1 MSELELTFNQKL
13 IKIQAEL
20 KVPKSNY
27 SDFGGYNFRNAED
40 ILKAVKPHNLNHGLL
55 LTLTDMPIF
64 MDGRFY
70 IKATA
75 TLTDGTDSLKVE
87 AYAREA
93 DAKPKMDDSQV
104 TGSASSYAR
113 KYALQGLYLIDDGI
127 DADSQNTADSVS
139 DDQMREEFLEIFHRR
154 VEEVSGL
161 TQTKPE
167 VIEANILGKNGFDH
181 LDQVPPEYYQQVIG
195 YMKLLLKKAE
205 QKTKKVNKP
214 MVDHKPQKETKS
226 FTWGEI

>member
-205 QKTKKVNKP
+205 QKTKKANKP
-214 MVDHKPQKETKS
+214 VVDHKPQKETKS

>member
-1 MSELELTFNQKL
+1 MSELELTFNEKL

-75 TLTDGTDSLKVE
+75 TLTDGKDSLQVE

-154 VEEVSGL
+154 VAEVSGL

-205 QKTKKVNKP
+205 QKTQKVNKP
-214 MVDHKPQKETKS
+214 VVDPNPQQETKS

>member
-1 MSELELTFNQKL
+1 MSDLELTFNQRL

-75 TLTDGTDSLKVE
+75 TLTDGKDSLQVE

-139 DDQMREEFLEIFHRR
+139 DDQMREEFLGIFHRR
-154 VEEVSGL
+154 VAEVSGL

-205 QKTKKVNKP
+205 QKTQKVNKP
-214 MVDHKPQKETKS
+214 VADPKPQQETKS

>member
-154 VEEVSGL
+154 VAEVSGL

-205 QKTKKVNKP
+205 QKTQKVNKP
-214 MVDHKPQKETKS
+214 VVDPKPQKEAKS
-226 FTWGEI
+226 FTWGK

>member
-205 QKTKKVNKP
+205 QKTQKVNKP
-214 MVDHKPQKETKS
+214 VVDPNPQQETKS

>member
-1 MSELELTFNQKL
+1 MTESELSFNQKL

-40 ILKAVKPHNLNHGLL
+40 ILKAVKPHNLNHGFL
-55 LTLTDMPIF
+55 LTLTDVPIF

-75 TLTDGTDSLKVE
+75 TLTDGTDSLRVE
-87 AYAREA
+87 AFAREA
-93 DAKPKMDDSQV
+93 DSKPKMDDSQV

-127 DADSQNTADSVS
+127 DSDSSPNNEDGNENQI
-139 DDQMREEFLEIFHRR
+139 RKEFVNYFNQY
-154 VEEVSGL
+154 VQEVANISG
-161 TQTKPE
+161 TDPK
-167 VIEANILGKNGFDH
+167 IIAANILGKHDYDN
-181 LDQVPPEYYQQVIG
+181 LDQVTSDYYQQIIG
-195 YMKLLLKKAE
+195 YTKVMVKKAE
-205 QKTKKVNKP
+205 QKAKSNNKP
-214 MVDHKPQKETKS
+214 LADSKPKQETKS
-226 FTWGEI
+226 FTWGK

>member
-1 MSELELTFNQKL
+1 MSELELTFNQRL

-75 TLTDGTDSLKVE
+75 TLTDGKDSLQVE

-104 TGSASSYAR
+104 TGSASSCKGPR
-113 KYALQGLYLIDDGI
+113 
-127 DADSQNTADSVS
+127 
-139 DDQMREEFLEIFHRR
+139 
-154 VEEVSGL
+154 
-161 TQTKPE
+161 
-167 VIEANILGKNGFDH
+167 
-181 LDQVPPEYYQQVIG
+181 
-195 YMKLLLKKAE
+195 
-205 QKTKKVNKP
+205 
-214 MVDHKPQKETKS
+214 
-226 FTWGEI
+226 

>member
-55 LTLTDMPIF
+55 LTLTDIPIF

-75 TLTDGTDSLKVE
+75 TLTDGKDSLQVE

-139 DDQMREEFLEIFHRR
+139 DDQLREEFLEIFHRR
-154 VEEVSGL
+154 VAEVSGL

-205 QKTKKVNKP
+205 QKTQKVNKP
-214 MVDHKPQKETKS
+214 LGNPKPQQEAKS
-226 FTWGEI
+226 FKWGK

>member
-40 ILKAVKPHNLNHGLL
+40 ILKAVKPHNLNHGFL
-55 LTLTDMPIF
+55 LTLTDTPIF

-154 VEEVSGL
+154 VAEVSGL

-205 QKTKKVNKP
+205 QKTQKVNKP
-214 MVDHKPQKETKS
+214 VVDPKPQQETKS

>member
-40 ILKAVKPHNLNHGLL
+40 ILKAVKPHNLNHGFL

-154 VEEVSGL
+154 VAEVSGL

-205 QKTKKVNKP
+205 QKTQKVNKP
-214 MVDHKPQKETKS
+214 VVDPKPQQETKS

>member
-70 IKATA
+70 IKAIA

-154 VEEVSGL
+154 VAEVSGL

-205 QKTKKVNKP
+205 QKTQKVNKP
-214 MVDHKPQKETKS
+214 VVDPKPQQETKS
-226 FTWGEI
+226 FTWGK

>member
-40 ILKAVKPHNLNHGLL
+40 ILKAVKPHNQNQGLL

-75 TLTDGTDSLKVE
+75 TLTDGKDSLQVE

-154 VEEVSGL
+154 VAEVSGL

-205 QKTKKVNKP
+205 QKTQKVNKP
-214 MVDHKPQKETKS
+214 VVDPKPQQETKS